1 MSDMSFDQG
10 AAEQLQMMSPPQVAP
25 APMPEQPA
33 APVPVAMPE
42 GEPTDIPVVP
52 TGDEGMRWGTV
63 ARTLQSNKQPNFGAD
78 YSFSFRPVAG
88 MSANLTPAQ
97 QRHVKQSVR
106 RSEMM
111 DGSPVEYYTGEFL
124 VNADGVIARPPYNPK
139 KDTYDILYSLRPA
152 QWRAIQ
158 QILVATGKY
167 GDVRP
172 YNKNITDRD
181 QEVFSEL
188 LMSANAIGTTWDVAL
203 GRLMARGGT
212 FSGSGNQK
220 YRSPMSDPVKGVTD
234 AVAERLG
241 RQLTTEDVDTVVAAL
256 APKPEQMGAVPG
268 EQPVDEQA
276 RRLVQTVDIFNQMLA
291 QR

>member
-1 MSDMSFDQG
+1 MSDMSFDQT
-10 AAEQLQMMSPPQVAP
+10 AAEQLQVMSPPQVEPATMPETPP
-25 APMPEQPA
+25 APMP
-33 APVPVAMPE
+33 VAIPE
-42 GEPTDIPVVP
+42 GQTADIPVVP
-52 TGDEGMRWGTV
+52 VADEEMRWGTV
-63 ARTLQSNKQPNFGAD
+63 TRTLQSNKQPNFGPD
-78 YSFSFRPVAG
+78 YSFSYRPVAG
-88 MSANLTPAQ
+88 MGANLTPAQ

-106 RSEMM
+106 RSEMF
-111 DGSPVEYYTGEFL
+111 DGTPVEYYTGEFL

-152 QWRAIQ
+152 QWRAVQ

-188 LMSANAIGTTWDVAL
+188 LMSANVVGTTWDVAL
-203 GRLMARGGT
+203 ARLIARGGT

-220 YRSPMSDPVKGVTD
+220 YRSPMADPVKGVTD

-241 RQLTTEDVDTVVAAL
+241 RQLTTGDVDTVVAAL
-256 APKPEQMGAVPG
+256 SPKPEQMGAVPG

-276 RRLVQTVDIFNQMLA
+276 QRLVQTVDIFNQMLA
-291 QR
+291 ER